1 MRKSEYSI
9 TDRLVSAVSYV
20 TMGWGGLV
28 WLIIMAFK
36 RANLSRFVRYNILQS
51 IFVSFLYFILAFLIG
66 VIFNLL
72 SYVPFLNILIAKIVL
87 FFNSEILFHYSIIQ
101 ILIIGIILYMTLVS
115 FNGKYPRLYMVSS
128 LIDKQLK

>member
-20 TMGWGGLV
+20 TMGWGGLI

-36 RANLSRFVRYNILQS
+36 RANISRFVRYNILQS

-72 SYVPFLNILIAKIVL
+72 SFVPYLNILIAKIVL
-87 FFNSEILFHYSIIQ
+87 FFNSEVLFHYSIIQ
-101 ILIIGIILYMTLVS
+101 VFVIGIILYMTLVS
-115 FNGKYPRLYMVSS
+115 FNGKYPRLYLVSG
-128 LIDKQLK
+128 LIDRQVK

>member
-115 FNGKYPRLYMVSS
+115 FNGKYPRLYMVSN